1 MESPEDPSLPFFTYG
16 LFKPGQLGYYQI
28 EVWVDGTKEAA
39 IEGKLFERDGTPILV
54 EDSRGEVQ
62 GFLLTF
68 DHKDGE
74 QLYESVASVE
84 PEKQY
89 RWVERTVSIGHS
101 SQNANVLLGR
111 NPTRG
116 STELTDRN
124 WDGSRD
130 PLFTDALDVVQEVIQ
145 EDAKFD
151 WENKKSFFQLH
162 QAYLLL
168 WSSIERYI
176 SLRYG
181 LRGVKGE
188 KSIRD
193 KYKGMAKEEGFQKGL
208 KSVSSSERTH
218 QKVVRADRPGEDA
231 KLDPEDPVDSL
242 DYYYQVR
249 SNLSHRGKSAPID
262 FDILRYSLEELYTIF
277 RFHVLPAAFENYS
290 EKRDH
295 TESTENN
302 YG

>member
-1 MESPEDPSLPFFTYG
+1 V
-16 LFKPGQLGYYQI
+16 QRAIQGY
-28 EVWVDGTKEAA
+28 
-39 IEGKLFERDGTPILV
+39 
-54 EDSRGEVQ
+54 
-62 GFLLTF
+62 LLTF
-68 DHKDGE
+68 DQEDGE
-74 QLYESVASVE
+74 QLYQSVTTVE

-89 RWVERTVSIGHS
+89 RWVERTVSVGDG

-116 STELTDRN
+116 TTELQDQN
-124 WDGSRD
+124 WDGSTD
-130 PLFTDALDVVQEVIQ
+130 PLFTDALDVVEEIIE
-145 EDAKFD
+145 EDTKFD
-151 WENKKSFFQLH
+151 WEDKKSFFRLH

-193 KYKGMAKEEGFQKGL
+193 KYKKMAEENGFQEGL
-208 KSVSSSERTH
+208 KTVYSKDRPR
-218 QKVVRADRPGEDA
+218 QKVVRADRPQEDA
-231 KLDPEDPVDSL
+231 KLDPEDTVASL

-262 FDILRYSLEELYTIF
+262 FDILRHSLEELYTIF
-277 RFHVLPAAFENYS
+277 RCHVLPAALKNYS
-290 EKRDH
+290 QDTHSPEPSYLSSSFLRSCLRK
-295 TESTENN
+295 
-302 YG
+302 